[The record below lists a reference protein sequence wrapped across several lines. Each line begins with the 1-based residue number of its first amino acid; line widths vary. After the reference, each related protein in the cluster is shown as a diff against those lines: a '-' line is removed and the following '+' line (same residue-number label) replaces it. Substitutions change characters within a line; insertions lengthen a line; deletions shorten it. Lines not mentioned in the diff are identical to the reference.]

1 MAISDTERL
10 KAWVR
15 AGGRCE
21 FCGNYL
27 LEGKLTYKDFTLGEL
42 AHIVGRDVAP
52 GSPRGM
58 DPLPEDER
66 DLADNL
72 MLLCRGEHNEI
83 DRKGSLDLMT
93 VERLRAIKREREAW
107 IRRMTG
113 LSPQNGTAVIR
124 LIGAV
129 RGYEVELTKP
139 TAAEAVIR
147 SEERFPDFPLSL
159 HGDGFEIDL
168 RNVTGEEEAE
178 PAYWQQCKRQIDR
191 ILEHRLAEA
200 LREDAVQ
207 HVSAFGFA
215 RLPLLVYFGSRLDD
229 TFAVTIYQRHRSA
242 EAWNW
247 PDNPAPSTSFTI
259 TSPWNLPQ
267 GAEEGVLVL
276 NISGSIQ
283 ADELPEDLKE
293 LPRWVINPAGRVPSV
308 DVIDSLKT
316 LSEFTNSL
324 RSLLSALEA
333 QHKHMQT
340 LHVLAAA
347 PVSAA
352 VALGRVHDVHV
363 HPKMAIYDRTH
374 GHYTVA
380 LEIS

>member
-52 GSPRGM
+52 GAPRGM
-58 DPLPEDER
+58 DPLPEDKR

-93 VERLRAIKREREAW
+93 VERLRTIKREREAW

-124 LIGAV
+124 LIGPV

-147 SEERFPDFPLSL
+147 SEGRFPDFPLSL

-168 RNVTGEEEAE
+168 RNVIGEGSPSRPTGNSASGRSIGFLNVDS
-178 PAYWQQCKRQIDR
+178 PKHCARTPCNTSASSASRVCR
-191 ILEHRLAEA
+191 CSSTSARASTTPLPSLSTNGT
-200 LREDAVQ
+200 AVQ
-207 HVSAFGFA
+207 KPGTGPTTRRPA
-215 RLPLLVYFGSRLDD
+215 RASPLP
-229 TFAVTIYQRHRSA
+229 HRR
-242 EAWNW
+242 
-247 PDNPAPSTSFTI
+247 P
-259 TSPWNLPQ
+259 
-267 GAEEGVLVL
+267 
-276 NISGSIQ
+276 
-283 ADELPEDLKE
+283 
-293 LPRWVINPAGRVPSV
+293 PAGRRGGSPG
-308 DVIDSLKT
+308 T
-316 LSEFTNSL
+316 QHL
-324 RSLLSALEA
+324 RLN
-333 QHKHMQT
+333 
-340 LHVLAAA
+340 
-347 PVSAA
+347 P
-352 VALGRVHDVHV
+352 G
-363 HPKMAIYDRTH
+363 
-374 GHYTVA
+374 
-380 LEIS
+380 

>member
-58 DPLPEDER
+58 DPLPEDKR

-93 VERLRAIKREREAW
+93 VKRLRAIKREREAW

-124 LIGAV
+124 LIGPV

-168 RNVTGEEEAE
+168 RNVIGEEEAE
-178 PAYWQQCKRQIDR
+178 PAYWEQCKRQIDR
-191 ILEHRLAEA
+191 ILERRLAEA
-200 LREDAVQ
+200 LREDSVQ

-229 TFAVTIYQRHRSA
+229 TFAVTIYQRHRST

-247 PDNPAPSTSFTI
+247 PDNPASSTSFTT
-259 TSPWNLPQ
+259 TSPQNLPQ
-267 GAEEGVLVL
+267 GAEAGVLVL
-276 NISGSIQ
+276 NVSGSIQ
-283 ADELPEDLKE
+283 ADELPENLKE
-293 LPRWVINPAGRVPSV
+293 LPRWVINPVGRVPSA
-308 DVIDSLKT
+308 DVIDSLET
-316 LSEFTNSL
+316 LSEFANSL
-324 RSLLSALEA
+324 RSMLSTLEA

-340 LHVLAAA
+340 LHVLAAV

-352 VALGRVHDVHV
+352 VALGRVHDAHV
-363 HPKMAIYDRTH
+363 HPKMAIYDRTD
-374 GHYTVA
+374 GRYTVA